1 MPRDPEFLYTV
12 AVRIPHRRPKDQSLS
27 WELKQIPATSIVEVS
42 RELATPLDDLKYV
55 SKERL
60 K

>member
-1 MPRDPEFLYTV
+1 MARDPDFLYTV
-12 AVRIPHRRPKDQSLS
+12 AVRIKNAKDPHST